1 MYEKD
6 LNLYLYLPP
15 NSAHSKGVGTG
26 LVFGR
31 VLHYYRLSTYKID
44 TDAKIK
50 EFHQRL
56 LARGH
61 TNDKLL
67 PLFKRAE
74 DNAVNYMARS
84 EEDHITRCA
93 SIQAEADSV
102 VRLHLTY
109 HPDDPPTSDIQQF
122 WRDNVARPAG
132 DTPLPKCVNMD
143 GDEVCFE
150 KLAVAYHWPTNSSN
164 LFSVRTFM
172 VGEERSRHTWP
183 SRDLL
188 PLFIFGAWSAPSSK
202 NKKPISFFFFLF
214 ISNKRHLFIVIV
226 VLETTNDIAPVPT

>member
-1 MYEKD
+1 MDMIISIENNRIVTRVYEKD

-31 VLHYYRLSTYKID
+31 VLHYYRLSTYKTD

-56 LARGH
+56 LASGH

-122 WRDNVARPAG
+122 WRDNVARPA
-132 DTPLPKCVNMD
+132 
-143 GDEVCFE
+143 EVCFE
-150 KLAVAYHWPTNSSN
+150 KLAVAYHRPTNLSN

-188 PLFIFGAWSAPSSK
+188 PLFIFGA
-202 NKKPISFFFFLF
+202 
-214 ISNKRHLFIVIV
+214 
-226 VLETTNDIAPVPT
+226 